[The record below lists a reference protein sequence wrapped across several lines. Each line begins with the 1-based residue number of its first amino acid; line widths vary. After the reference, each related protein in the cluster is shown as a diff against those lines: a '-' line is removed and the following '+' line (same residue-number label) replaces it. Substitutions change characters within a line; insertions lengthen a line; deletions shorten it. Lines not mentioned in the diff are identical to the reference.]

1 MSTRIVL
8 AFACAV
14 LCASPAAL
22 AVDFGVME
30 TADVVEPG
38 DFKFIAFPLAVR
50 DGPRREHDTGVNV
63 GLGYGLGANLDVEG
77 QVGVYDDITYFGA
90 DLEYTYRADR
100 PLELSLGGGAHG
112 VDSDF
117 GNPWGLDLTHIA
129 SYTPPGAPRLRLIGA
144 LDAAWERADSAYAAA
159 IGASDRDYWVAYAVP
174 GVQYRFTEQVDVVGE
189 VGVGLNGESN
199 DYVAAGISF
208 YFGERGNGYAAR
220 SAGRAPNS
228 SASRRSPSSSTK

>member
-1 MSTRIVL
+1 MRNTTVTAML
-8 AFACAV
+8 AAMFLA
-14 LCASPAAL
+14 PPAL

-63 GLGYGLGANLDVEG
+63 GLGYGVGRHLDVEG
-77 QVGVYDDITYFGA
+77 QIGVYDDITYFGA

-100 PLELSLGGGAHG
+100 PLELSIGSGAHG

-129 SYTPPGAPRLRLIGA
+129 SYALPSIPRLRLIGA
-144 LDAAWERADSAYAAA
+144 LDAAWERADAGYAAA
-159 IGASDRDYWVAYAVP
+159 VGSDREYWVAYAAP
-174 GVQYRFTEQVDVVGE
+174 GLQYRFTEQVDVVGE
-189 VGVGLNGESN
+189 VGIGLNGDSN
-199 DYVAAGISF
+199 DYVAAGISY
-208 YFGERGNGYAAR
+208 YFGQRGNGYAA
-220 SAGRAPNS
+220 SESTRAPNS
-228 SASRRSPSSSTK
+228 SASSRSPSSSTK